1 MLEKTMKA
9 DLDTLADVY
18 LRYGEFRKEEDFWA
32 WEAVFSLVRTDVN
45 RGWEITLLLLKKA
58 ESDKALGYVAAG
70 PLEDLIDGY
79 GQAALD
85 MIETACDADPRLQ
98 LALSGVWLLPESPVL
113 ARFRALM
120 TKYGFGLTEG
130 KRQPLSPHPD
140 CW

>member
-1 MLEKTMKA
+1 MKT

-18 LRYGEFRKEEDFWA
+18 LRNGRFRKNQDFWA
-32 WEAVFSLVRTDVN
+32 WETVSNLVRTDVSH
-45 RGWEITLLLLKKA
+45 GWEITLLLLKKA
-58 ESDKALGYVAAG
+58 DSDEALGYVAAG

-79 GQAALD
+79 GNAALD
-85 MIETACDADPRLQ
+85 VIEIACDADPRLQ

-120 TKYGFGLTEG
+120 TKYGFGSTEG